1 MDFLKRPTYLD
12 AVILS
17 IFTVLITL
25 QPYFMH
31 GKINIFEFGLYLPGI
46 QSILN
51 GEIPY
56 RDFFHLRG
64 PFELYMPAFMM
75 RLFGENI
82 AVLSSYFYIGTVIT
96 LISCVFI
103 AKELYKTRCVLYLMI
118 PVLIGRTFPRV
129 VFTFWGGMRFA
140 LGLLAVLFAVYFFR
154 RKKYIWI
161 FFSGTVSSLAF
172 LTSIDTGVCTIL
184 SILATL
190 IFAWFFGLKRKRE
203 AMKSLSFYSLG
214 LLSVLLPYGIYLF
227 ATQALVPFID
237 SMYSIMIIM
246 TKVFPDSA
254 FRDHPSSLWE
264 AILAMG
270 PWSKHFKHLTPA
282 YCYIFVISY
291 IAFKTKKKL
300 LSKVDLSLVCVFFYG
315 LILYIFAFRKLGSAA
330 FEMALQ
336 PEKILLFF
344 LLEVIFLIL
353 LEKRNLFKAQ
363 VLSGALAIR
372 KYLKIKI
379 ILINFFC
386 FALIG
391 SSIGYTI
398 ARYNHRFFSFKYVR
412 NLIIQ
417 KKEDLRPLAGDKTKR
432 LTLERVRGMVVP
444 VSQAEDIEQ
453 ISEFFQKHT
462 KPREP
467 VFMFPEIGSYSFIVD
482 RPFVGRFPMVTF
494 SWFGVNWHEELFQDL
509 QEVRPQFA
517 VIPKE
522 LAPHFEELYF
532 LVQENRKKYRQVLDY
547 VYTNYELVQSTPTLN
562 IYKSKY

>member
-1 MDFLKRPTYLD
+1 MIFLKRPTYFDIL
-12 AVILS
+12 VLS
-17 IFTVLITL
+17 IFTILITL

-31 GKINIFEFGLYLPGI
+31 GKINIFEVGLYLPGI

-96 LISCVFI
+96 LILCVFI
-103 AKELYKTRCVLYLMI
+103 AKELYKTRFVLYLMI
-118 PVLIGRTFPRV
+118 PVLVGRTFPRV

-140 LGLLAVLFAVYFFR
+140 FGLLAILFAIYFFR
-154 RKKYIWI
+154 RKKYIWL
-161 FFSGTVSSLAF
+161 FLSGVVSSLAF
-172 LTSIDTGVCTIL
+172 LTSIEVGVCTIL

-203 AMKSLSFYSLG
+203 AMKSLSIYSLG

-227 ATQALVPFID
+227 AAHALVPFMD
-237 SMYSIMIIM
+237 SMYSITITM

-254 FRDHPSSLWE
+254 FENHPSSFWE
-264 AILAMG
+264 AMLAMG
-270 PWSKHFKHLTPA
+270 PWSTHFKHLTPA
-282 YCYIFVISY
+282 YCYIFLISY
-291 IAFKTKKKL
+291 ITFKIKKGL
-300 LSKVDLSLVCVFFYG
+300 LSKIDLSFVCVFFYG
-315 LILYIFAFRKLGSAA
+315 LILYIFAFRKLGSSH

-344 LLEVIFLIL
+344 LLEVVFLTL
-353 LEKRNLFKAQ
+353 LEKKNLFKVQ
-363 VLSGALAIR
+363 VLSGPLAIK

-379 ILINFFC
+379 LLIYFIC
-386 FALIG
+386 FSFIG
-391 SSIGYTI
+391 SSIGYAV
-398 ARYNHRFFSFKYVR
+398 ARYNHRFFSFKYIR
-412 NLIIQ
+412 NLIIR
-417 KKEDLRPLAGDKTKR
+417 KKEDLRPLAGDKSKR
-432 LTLERVRGMVVP
+432 LTLERAKGMVVP
-444 VSQAEDIEQ
+444 VSQAEDFEQ
-453 ISEFFQKHT
+453 ISEFFQKNT
-462 KPREP
+462 MPREP

-494 SWFGVNWHEELFQDL
+494 SWFGGNWHEELFQDL

-522 LAPHFEELYF
+522 LAPRFEKVYF
-532 LVQENRKKYRQVLDY
+532 LVQENRKKYHQVLDY
-547 VYTNYELVQSTPTLN
+547 VYNNYDLVQSTPTLN